1 MRREH
6 SDDFVAEVIRTGFK
20 QGRRIVQ
27 HDWTRALRVNRIER
41 RLANIRCGDFVELL
55 QLCRVGKHDFRE
67 FRTVEYAVRVG
78 HAAESGIERGQ
89 HFTVLRAERAV
100 HRVRVHPARAE
111 SAHTRGNRAF
121 AGAAAAGQADD
132 FH

>member
-1 MRREH
+1 M
-6 SDDFVAEVIRTGFK
+6 
-20 QGRRIVQ
+20 
-27 HDWTRALRVNRIER
+27 NRIER
-41 RLANIRCGDFVELL
+41 RFADIRCGDFVELL

-67 FRTVEYAVRVG
+67 FRTVKYAVRVG
-78 HAAESGIERGQ
+78 YAAEGGIERGQ
-89 HFTVLRAERAV
+89 HFAVLRAERAIDGI
-100 HRVRVHPARAE
+100 RVHPARAE

>member
-20 QGRRIVQ
+20 QGRCIVQ
-27 HDWTRALRVNRIER
+27 HDRALALRVNRVER
-41 RLANIRCGDFVELL
+41 RLADVRSRDFVERL

-67 FRTVEYAVRVG
+67 FRAVKRTVCVGYAAKG
-78 HAAESGIERGQ
+78 GIECGQ
-89 HFTVLRAERAV
+89 HFAVLRAERAIDGI
-100 HRVRVHPARAE
+100 RVHPARTE
-111 SAHTRGNRAF
+111 GAHTRGNRAF